1 MLLHQKAGWES
12 LIYEF
17 IYIILIFVHHATN
30 ILMSLMSFI
39 YVHLDGPNPQ
49 LSKKAIYLRFDM
61 IWYELNRFDTVDG
74 SEIPFP
80 TTVWMYSSP
89 VVNHGIFTKPYKTGE
104 WSPDFWLPSTGLDV
118 DFAWFFS
125 LRCWDLWACPWL
137 HRWRVGTVKLHWD
150 VP

>member
-1 MLLHQKAGWES
+1 MLLHQKTGWES

-17 IYIILIFVHHATN
+17 ICILMSVHATN
-30 ILMSLMSFI
+30 ILISLMSFI

-49 LSKKAIYLRFDM
+49 LSKKAIYFRFDM

-89 VVNHGIFTKPYKTGE
+89 VVNHGIYIPNHIN
-104 WSPDFWLPSTGLDV
+104 W
-118 DFAWFFS
+118 
-125 LRCWDLWACPWL
+125 
-137 HRWRVGTVKLHWD
+137 
-150 VP
+150 